1 MANSDIIKIGFD
13 YRASLEQFEKETN
26 GVFDG
31 ISDKAGKQKITIQ
44 LDAKD
49 DKIIDKIKELQKLKL
64 DKFTFEFG
72 NSGLKEQLQTFDKLE
87 NKINEIISLSK
98 GIDLSFN
105 TKNKT
110 EAYNQLKKYA
120 DAFKEY
126 YGNEEAMATN
136 AGAKTGYAYYKA
148 YEEALRKGVAQR
160 KLEKVTV
167 DFDVNDSIFSK
178 ERIVENRIK
187 EFENFQKYGNADE
200 SNLIAEITL
209 LENRLLKF
217 NSAYSQVKANLGDA
231 PITPEITKNI
241 EEYVRLL
248 EVAENRAKDAELFGY
263 SNEDINSDKELAN
276 MYLDFAKEDATAENK
291 KYIESLKQEE
301 TQATATAEAEQKLTE
316 AQKETVSNT
325 SNSNNSQ
332 IEELKS
338 DIQEVKT
345 ELGDVK
351 DRISSIESN
360 GFENVREDVEKTKE
374 SVKELNSELTE
385 MKSNLSSA
393 PQESNIS
400 SGMKD
405 AFPNQDVSASVES
418 ATNSIT
424 EENNVLEQNTQKVKE
439 NTQAKEQNANVNLNG
454 YDKRLDSY
462 QGKINKYDTTIKRFE
477 DGGWSSDTY
486 LKNVQAVR
494 DAVKQYATLLDHI
507 KTNQNGIASDEDIQN
522 LDKYEKKIKDTI
534 ATVTNMSASE
544 KGYTK
549 LAGQKEIDK
558 INQILRENSA
568 MSSEAKAKIKA
579 YKQELISG
587 NPSTSLEK
595 IHGEIMKIVNAEEL
609 AGRAGRSFI
618 DTLKNSGFHQIAAQM
633 AGMFGFYDVINVIKQ
648 TASTVTEL
656 NTQITELAK
665 VSEQSS
671 KQIYADFDSYADIA
685 KEVRGTISDTIAAT
699 ADWSKNGYSIPD
711 SKQLAEISQ
720 LYKNVGD
727 GIDID
732 AANESLISTLKG
744 FQLEADQAEHIVDV
758 FNEVSNNEAISSG
771 GIGEALQRSA
781 ASFNAAST
789 SLEKSVSLVTATNSV
804 LQDPEKVGN
813 MWRTVS
819 ARLRG
824 SETELKEMGEDT
836 DGLVTS
842 TSKLQALVKG
852 ITGFDIMKD
861 KDTYKDIYDI
871 VLGIGEKWQDLS
883 DIDRASLLE
892 ALAGKQQSN
901 ALAAALSNIDILKKS
916 YEEATKAEGSAR
928 EENEEYSKSIQAS
941 IDLAHAKLEQLANNT
956 LNSDFLKGAIDAG
969 GKLIDILDGIV
980 KSGNAISIVF
990 TTISGYLGSKNL
1002 GWQTKMTLWCDA
1014 QYIPRAEVRILGQ
1027 NTKNYIIYMG
1037 GYIGKINYDCHNRR
1051 PLN

>member
-49 DKIIDKIKELQKLKL
+49 DKVIDKIKELQKLKL

-126 YGNEEAMATN
+126 YENEEAMATN
-136 AGAKTGYAYYKA
+136 AGAKAGYAYYKA
-148 YEEALRKGVAQR
+148 YEEALRKGVAQS

-200 SNLIAEITL
+200 SNLIAEITS

-248 EVAENRAKDAELFGY
+248 EVAESRAKDAEIFGY
-263 SNEDINSDKELAN
+263 SYEDINSDKDLAN
-276 MYLDFAKEDATAENK
+276 MYLDFAKEDAIAENK

-301 TQATATAEAEQKLTE
+301 TQATTTAEAEQKLAE
-316 AQKETVSNT
+316 VQKETVSNT
-325 SNSNNSQ
+325 SNSNDSQ

-385 MKSNLSSA
+385 MKSNLSST

-400 SGMKD
+400 SGRKD
-405 AFPNQDVSASVES
+405 AFHDQDVSASVES
-418 ATNSIT
+418 ATNSIK
-424 EENNVLEQNTQKVKE
+424 EENNVLEQNTKKVKE

-544 KGYTK
+544 KGYNFVS
-549 LAGQKEIDK
+549 GQKELDK
-558 INQILRENSA
+558 IHKLLNENSK

-579 YKQELISG
+579 YYKEIESG
-587 NPSTSLEK
+587 NPSMSLDK
-595 IHGEIMKIVNAEEL
+595 IHGEIMKIYNAEVE
-609 AGRAGRSFI
+609 AGRAGKSFI
-618 DTLKNSGFHQIAAQM
+618 DTLKNSGFHQFAAQM
-633 AGMFGFYDVINVIKQ
+633 AGMFSFYDIINGVKQ
-648 TASTVTEL
+648 VASTVIDL
-656 NTQITELAK
+656 NTQITDLAK
-665 VSEQSS
+665 VSEATSS
-671 KQIYADFDSYADIA
+671 QIYDDFSSYADIA
-685 KEVRGTISDTIAAT
+685 KDIGGTISDTISAT
-699 ADWSKNGYSIPD
+699 ADWSRNGYNIPD
-711 SKQLAEISQ
+711 SKELARVAL

-732 AANESLISTLKG
+732 AANESLISTLRG
-744 FQLEADQAEHIVDV
+744 FKMEADEAEKIIDV
-758 FNEVSNNEAISSG
+758 FNNVSNNEPIDSG

-781 ASFNAAST
+781 ASFNAANT
-789 SLEKSVSLVTATNSV
+789 SLQESVALISTTNSV
-804 LQDPEKVGN
+804 IQNPEKVGN
-813 MWRTVS
+813 MWKVVS
-819 ARLRG
+819 MRIRSAT
-824 SETELKEMGEDT
+824 SELEQAGEDT

-842 TSKLQALVKG
+842 TADLQKMIKAM
-852 ITGFDIMKD
+852 TGYDILESDGKTF
-861 KDTYKDIYDI
+861 KSIYDI
-871 VLGIGEKWQDLS
+871 VLNISKVWNNLS
-883 DIDRASLLE
+883 DLDQSSLLQ

-901 ALAAALSNIDILKKS
+901 ALAAALSNPELLEKS
-916 YEEATKAEGSAR
+916 YQEAMDSAGSAA
-928 EENEEYSKSIQAS
+928 EEEKKYQQSVQYS
-941 IDLAHAKLEQLANNT
+941 IDQTKAKLEELSAD
-956 LNSDFLKGAIDAG
+956 LLSSDFLKGAIDTG
-969 GKLIDILDGIV
+969 SKLIEVLDGIV
-980 KSGNAISIVF
+980 KSGNAIPTLLTAIGAALSF
-990 TTISGYLGSKNL
+990 KNV
-1002 GWQTKMTLWCDA
+1002 GEW
-1014 QYIPRAEVRILGQ
+1014 
-1027 NTKNYIIYMG
+1027 NYISKFHSNNI
-1037 GYIGKINYDCHNRR
+1037 ICFIV
-1051 PLN
+1051 

>member
-1 MANSDIIKIGFD
+1 MASSDIIKIGFD
-13 YRASLEQFEKETN
+13 YRSSLAQFEKETN

-31 ISDKAGKQKITIQ
+31 ISNKAGKQKITIQ

-49 DKIIDKIKELQKLKL
+49 DKVIDKIKELQKLKL

-72 NSGLKEQLQTFDKLE
+72 DSGLKEQLQTFDKLE
-87 NKINEIISLSK
+87 NKINEIINLSK

-110 EAYNQLKKYA
+110 DAYNQLKKYA
-120 DAFKEY
+120 DAFKDY

-136 AGAKTGYAYYKA
+136 AGAKAGYAYYKA
-148 YEEALRKGVAQR
+148 YEEALRKGVAQS
-160 KLEKVTV
+160 KLEKVTI

-200 SNLIAEITL
+200 NNLIAEITL

-241 EEYVRLL
+241 ENYVRLL
-248 EVAENRAKDAELFGY
+248 EVAENRATDAELFGF
-263 SNEDINSDKELAN
+263 SSEDINSYKDLAN

-291 KYIESLKQEE
+291 KYIESLKQQE
-301 TQATATAEAEQKLTE
+301 TQAISTAEAEQKLAE

-360 GFENVREDVEKTKE
+360 GFENVRDDVERTKE
-374 SVKELNSELTE
+374 SVKELNSEFAE
-385 MKSNLSSA
+385 MKSNLSST

-400 SGMKD
+400 SGMED
-405 AFPNQDVSASVES
+405 AFPDKDVSTSVES
-418 ATNSIT
+418 ATNSIK

-439 NTQAKEQNANVNLNG
+439 NTQAKEQNANANLNK

-462 QGKINKYDTTIKRFE
+462 NGKIDKYKTTIDRFN
-477 DGGWSSDTY
+477 DGGWTSDIY

-494 DAVKQYATLLDHI
+494 NAVKQYATLLDNI
-507 KTNQNGIASDEDIQN
+507 KTNQNGIATDEDIQN

-534 ATVTNMSASE
+534 ATVTNMSAAE
-544 KGYTK
+544 KGYNFVS
-549 LAGQKEIDK
+549 GQKELDK
-558 INQILRENSA
+558 IHKLLNENSK
-568 MSSEAKAKIKA
+568 MSSEAKAKIRA
-579 YKQELISG
+579 YYAEIESG
-587 NPSTSLEK
+587 NPSMSLDR
-595 IHGEIMKIVNAEEL
+595 IHGEIMKIYNAEVE
-609 AGRAGRSFI
+609 AGRAGRSFF
-618 DTLKNSGFHQIAAQM
+618 DTLKNSGFHQLAAQM

-648 TASTVTEL
+648 AASTVTEL

-711 SKQLAEISQ
+711 AKQLAEISQ

-781 ASFNAAST
+781 ASFNTAST

-804 LQDPEKVGN
+804 LQNPEKVGN

-916 YEEATKAEGSAR
+916 YEEATNAEGSAR

-941 IDLAHAKLEQLANNT
+941 IDLAQAKLEQLANDT
-956 LNSDFLKGAIDAG
+956 LNSNFLKGAIDAG
-969 GKLIDILDGIV
+969 GKLINILDSIV
-980 KSGNAISIVF
+980 KSGNAIPAVATAIAAAFSF
-990 TTISGYLGSKNL
+990 KNV
-1002 GWQTKMTLWCDA
+1002 GRDKMYSLSF
-1014 QYIPRAEVRILGQ
+1014 
-1027 NTKNYIIYMG
+1027 
-1037 GYIGKINYDCHNRR
+1037 
-1051 PLN
+1051 